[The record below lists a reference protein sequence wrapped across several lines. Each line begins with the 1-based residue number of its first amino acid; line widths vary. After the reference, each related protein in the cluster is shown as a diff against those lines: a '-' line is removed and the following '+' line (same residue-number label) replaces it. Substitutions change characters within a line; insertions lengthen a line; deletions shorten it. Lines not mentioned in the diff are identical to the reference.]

1 MLDLILADAEVIDGS
16 GGPRRRMD
24 VGLEGDRIAAVAP
37 RLAAESA
44 RRLDLR
50 GLVLAPGFI
59 DLHSHHDLVLALP
72 PSRQKDLLEGRLRQ
86 GITTEVVGNCG
97 IGVSPVEATHAEE
110 VRKVCG
116 FIAPDGVAW
125 EWRTLAEWLDRIERQ
140 GVLVNVAT
148 LAAHGPARAAV
159 MGSRAGRPEPQE
171 QQRMERLLREAV
183 EAGAFGISFGLIYPP
198 GQFADTDEVAGC
210 AAAAAAA
217 GGFAAFHQRGSSLP
231 TLLPAVQEVVEA
243 GRRSRAPIH
252 HSHVE
257 TVGPRAWPGT
267 EEVLRLHAEA
277 ERNGIPVSG
286 DVIPY
291 TAVCTTLLALLP
303 PWSLDGGVLALLER
317 LRDPATRRRMGAEIA
332 ERDAA
337 WPPWEDP
344 SRFTMNIAKE
354 CGWGRIRLAH
364 VDGAP
369 NKRFE
374 GRSLL
379 AIARERDVAPFDAL
393 ADLLLEERGVAT
405 QLIFGISGD
414 DRGDEHL
421 VPFLRAPHLAFVSD
435 AWEIGKGAPHPGAY
449 GAFPRVLG
457 HYVRERRLLGLEEAV
472 RRMTSLPAG
481 RLGLRDRGVVRE
493 GARADLVAFDPAR
506 VAALSDYDA
515 PRRLPAGIEHVFV
528 NGRAQVEAGQY
539 RPTAAGHVLR
549 RAA

>member
-1 MLDLILADAEVIDGS
+1 MLDLILAGAEVIDGT
-16 GGPRRRMD
+16 GGPRRRLD
-24 VGLEGDRIAAVAP
+24 VGLEKDRIAALAP
-37 RLAAESA
+37 RIEAPGV

-50 GLVLAPGFI
+50 GLVLTPGFI

-72 PSRQKDLLEGRLRQ
+72 PSRQEALLEGRLRQ
-86 GITTEVVGNCG
+86 GITTELVGNCG
-97 IGVSPVEATHAEE
+97 IGVAPIEAAYAEE

-116 FIAPDGVAW
+116 FIAPDGVEW
-125 EWRTLAEWLDRIERQ
+125 EWRTIAQWLERIERQ

-159 MGSRAGRPEPQE
+159 MGGRSGRPAPDE
-171 QQRMERLLREAV
+171 QARLERLLREAV
-183 EAGAFGISFGLIYPP
+183 EAGAFGLSFGLIYPP
-198 GQFADTDEVAGC
+198 GQFADTDELAGC

-217 GGFAAFHQRGSSLP
+217 GGFSAFHQRGSSLP
-231 TLLPAVQEVVEA
+231 TLVPAVRELTEV
-243 GRRSRAPIH
+243 GRRSGAAIH

-267 EEVLRLHAEA
+267 EEVLRLHAES
-277 ERNGIPVSG
+277 ERSGLPVSG

-303 PWSLDGGVLALLER
+303 PWSLDGGVAALLDR
-317 LRDPATRRRMGAEIA
+317 LADPAARRRIAAEIE

-337 WPPWEDP
+337 WPPWDDP

-354 CGWGRIRLAH
+354 CGWERIRLAH
-364 VDGAP
+364 VDGAA

-374 GRSLL
+374 GATIA
-379 AIARERDVAPFDAL
+379 AIARDRGTAPFEAL
-393 ADLLLEERGVAT
+393 ADLLVEERGIAT

-421 VPFLRAPHLAFVSD
+421 LPFLRAPHLAFVSD

-457 HYVRERRLLGLEEAV
+457 HYVRERRVLGLEEAV
-472 RRMTSLPAG
+472 RRMTSLPAA

-493 GARADLVAFDPAR
+493 GAKADLVAFDPDR
-506 VAALSDYDA
+506 VAALSDYGA
-515 PRRLPAGIEHVFV
+515 PRRMPKGIEHVFV
-528 NGRAQVEAGQY
+528 NGRAQVEAGVY
-539 RPTAAGHVLR
+539 RPSAAGQVLR